1 MIDFLTAQEKA
12 ILLEAHRAERV
23 KKKADRIKT
32 ILLLHEG
39 MGYEQIAQVLF
50 LDDNTIRRY
59 EKRYRAGGLDDLLDD
74 GYLGGTSKLD
84 ETQEK
89 SLKEELSHTIYLSAK
104 DACKFIE
111 KEFAIQYTP
120 EGMVHLLHRLGF
132 VYKKTKQVPGKADAE
147 AQRKFIAE
155 VYKKLKDEMKADDKL
170 YFVDG
175 VHPQHNSMSAYGWL
189 EKGKTKEI
197 RSNCGRQRLNLN
209 GALSLKD
216 YEVVIREDESINGQ
230 STIKLFEELE
240 AKNPQAE
247 TIYCILDNARYY
259 RAKIVKEYLATSKV
273 KLIFLPSYSPNLNL
287 IERLWKFFR
296 KKILY
301 HKHYSDLAEFKS
313 VTLNF
318 FKNLYSYKEEL
329 ATLLTENFEITGKSL
344 LQT

>member
-1 MIDFLTAQEKA
+1 
-12 ILLEAHRAERV
+12 
-23 KKKADRIKT
+23 
-32 ILLLHEG
+32 
-39 MGYEQIAQVLF
+39 
-50 LDDNTIRRY
+50 
-59 EKRYRAGGLDDLLDD
+59 
-74 GYLGGTSKLD
+74 
-84 ETQEK
+84 
-89 SLKEELSHTIYLSAK
+89 
-104 DACKFIE
+104 
-111 KEFAIQYTP
+111 
-120 EGMVHLLHRLGF
+120 
-132 VYKKTKQVPGKADAE
+132 
-147 AQRKFIAE
+147 
-155 VYKKLKDEMKADDKL
+155 
-170 YFVDG
+170 
-175 VHPQHNSMSAYGWL
+175 MSAYGWL

-230 STIKLFEELE
+230 STIKLFEELD

-329 ATLLTENFEITGKSL
+329 ATLLTENFEITGKNL